1 MGELIDKDPAKPSTS
16 SSSHASRSSTARAE
30 HQSHSRP
37 QSKDRRSTPRNQSE
51 PSYGSCVQ
59 PSPVPAEPAG
69 LLDRSPVHCPVNPA
83 LEADVRDIRRL
94 LKTYITRLEAK
105 DAAARAAKEWRIVAR
120 VLDRLIFFCYIGV
133 ILVSRWSFFPSDM
146 SLLYSTEPPTDA
158 PPTTAAPDDDFDY
171 ERWRH
176 VTMTS
181 SQQAERPLHIWLSA
195 VQRTCLTLMVFTSA
209 LIKVT
214 VQSRVVRRRRQT
226 VLQFHS
232 LMKISKSLRCQ
243 SSGLSL

>member
-1 MGELIDKDPAKPSTS
+1 M
-16 SSSHASRSSTARAE
+16 
-30 HQSHSRP
+30 
-37 QSKDRRSTPRNQSE
+37 
-51 PSYGSCVQ
+51 Q

-146 SLLYSTEPPTDA
+146 SHLYSTEPPTDA
-158 PPTTAAPDDDFDY
+158 PATTAAPDDDFDY
-171 ERWRH
+171 
-176 VTMTS
+176 
-181 SQQAERPLHIWLSA
+181 
-195 VQRTCLTLMVFTSA
+195 
-209 LIKVT
+209 
-214 VQSRVVRRRRQT
+214 RR
-226 VLQFHS
+226 
-232 LMKISKSLRCQ
+232 
-243 SSGLSL
+243 